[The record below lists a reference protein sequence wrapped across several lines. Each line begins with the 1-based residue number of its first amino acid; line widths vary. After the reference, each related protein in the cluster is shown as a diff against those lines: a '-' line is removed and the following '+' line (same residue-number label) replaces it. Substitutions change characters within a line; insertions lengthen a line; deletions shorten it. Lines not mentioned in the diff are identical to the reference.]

1 MDSTCEVESIF
12 RKGANMELYQGYY
25 YHIYNRTNN
34 KEIAFKSP
42 ENYLYF
48 LKKYRDYLVSLIDT
62 LAYCL
67 MPTHFHFLVYIVSA
81 DISKIQKNIG
91 IWLSSYTKAIN
102 KRYKRHGSLFQHHTK
117 AVLINSDNY
126 LTTAAAYIH
135 QNPVVSGLVDKLED
149 WTYSSYQDYI
159 GMRKG
164 TLPKTEVIRNQ
175 FSSLEEFIAFSNQ
188 RICDDD
194 LSAIV

>member
-1 MDSTCEVESIF
+1 
-12 RKGANMELYQGYY
+12 MELYQGYY

-48 LKKYRDYLVSLIDT
+48 LKKYREFLGSLIDT

-67 MPTHFHFLVYIVSA
+67 MPTHFHFLVYIVST

-102 KRYKRHGSLFQHHTK
+102 KLYKRHGSLFQHHTK
-117 AVLINSDNY
+117 AVLISSDNY
-126 LTTAAAYIH
+126 LLTAAAYIH
-135 QNPVVSGLVDKLED
+135 QNPVVSGLVDKHED

-159 GMRKG
+159 EMRDG
-164 TLPKTEVIRNQ
+164 SLPKTEIIKNQ
-175 FSSLEEFIAFSNQ
+175 FSSLQEFIEFSHQN
-188 RICDDD
+188 ICDDD
-194 LSAIV
+194 LSAII